1 MQLHGRGLDLAESHC
16 GSNSVEAAQFFLQQ
30 SLNRVST
37 IQNLEAPGAL
47 DLLDLTIRCQHSAAP
62 LKRGRHEFNVISEFC
77 PSCFAVRDLRRLGE
91 LQTELLGAA
100 DFCATFLSC
109 HLLLIKVC
117 VPELESLP
125 SPSYSAAAA
134 VGR

>member
-1 MQLHGRGLDLAESHC
+1 MSDI
-16 GSNSVEAAQFFLQQ
+16 F
-30 SLNRVST
+30 
-37 IQNLEAPGAL
+37 
-47 DLLDLTIRCQHSAAP
+47 
-62 LKRGRHEFNVISEFC
+62 

-117 VPELESLP
+117 VPELESLS
-125 SPSYSAAAA
+125 SPSYSSNTL
-134 VGR
+134 GQRGQDCLDYF

>member
-1 MQLHGRGLDLAESHC
+1 MVHVSFQLHGRGLDLAESHC
-16 GSNSVEAAQFFLQQ
+16 GSNSVEAAQFFFQQ

-37 IQNLEAPGAL
+37 IQNLEAPSAL
-47 DLLDLTIRCQHSAAP
+47 DLLDLTI
-62 LKRGRHEFNVISEFC
+62 
-77 PSCFAVRDLRRLGE
+77 RDLRRLGE

-117 VPELESLP
+117 VPEPESLP
-125 SPSYSAAAA
+125 PLRRCCSR
-134 VGR
+134 G

>member
-1 MQLHGRGLDLAESHC
+1 M
-16 GSNSVEAAQFFLQQ
+16 EAAQFFLQQ

-47 DLLDLTIRCQHSAAP
+47 DLLDLTIRCAHSAKP
-62 LKRGRHEFNVISEFC
+62 LKGVRVRKNSVPCLIFVT
-77 PSCFAVRDLRRLGE
+77 SCFAIRDLRRLGE

-100 DFCATFLSC
+100 DFCATFMSC

-117 VPELESLP
+117 VSQLESLP
-125 SPSYSAAAA
+125 SPS
-134 VGR
+134 